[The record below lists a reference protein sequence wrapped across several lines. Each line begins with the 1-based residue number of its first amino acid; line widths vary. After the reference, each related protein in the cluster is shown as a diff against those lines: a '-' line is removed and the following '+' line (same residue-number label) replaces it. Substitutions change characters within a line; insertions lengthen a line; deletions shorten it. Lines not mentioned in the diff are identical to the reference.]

1 MRQGVGGGRRL
12 KYVCAQ
18 ITRAADLRQ
27 NQVSHGSTVERK
39 VKTSAQVSVMG
50 KLTANT
56 GGKAKEAEPTMAEE
70 PGPEKPDPSPP
81 SFVVSPPVYCP
92 PSTSPG
98 RLTRKRKQCLG
109 RCKVLVCCVLAILGV
124 FIFMGASWYVHKMH
138 REAEKPP
145 CVYGD
150 EHEDCD
156 REKSE
161 RWQEWLE
168 KSLWVMKHKGEGR
181 RDGHRM
187 MVFISSWKE

>member
-1 MRQGVGGGRRL
+1 
-12 KYVCAQ
+12 
-18 ITRAADLRQ
+18 
-27 NQVSHGSTVERK
+27 
-39 VKTSAQVSVMG
+39 MG

-56 GGKAKEAEPTMAEE
+56 GGKAKEAEPAMAEE
-70 PGPEKPDPSPP
+70 PVPEKPDPSPP

-168 KSLWVMKHKGEGR
+168 KSLWVMQHKGEGR

-187 MVFISSWKE
+187 MGPEHGREPPHLRMDELRQMMGEMEERYQEMRDRVHPPAPPPSPPPPPM